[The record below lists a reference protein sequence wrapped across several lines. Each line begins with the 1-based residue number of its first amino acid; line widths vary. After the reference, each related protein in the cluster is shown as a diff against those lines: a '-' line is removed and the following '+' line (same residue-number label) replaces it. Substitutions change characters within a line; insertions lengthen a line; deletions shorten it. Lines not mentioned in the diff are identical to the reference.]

1 MVVALPEIR
10 LLQAAI
16 AIARELNFSRAA
28 ESLHIGQSTLSKQIY
43 ELESQLGF
51 KLFERNHQTVEL
63 TDAGRA
69 FVEEAREALLHTERA
84 VIAAKAVFNGADQI
98 LNLGKSAY
106 TDPFL
111 ISTVLSVRLP
121 LFPGLRIKQ
130 WSNYSN
136 ELARQVISGTL
147 DLAITTGIPE
157 NPKLS
162 MLQLADSPFYLAMP
176 EDDQLADRRDLI
188 LEQLHDRIWILLS
201 QQASPFLYDNI
212 LHVAS
217 EKGVYPR
224 DILQVMSSEEV
235 PELILEHGGV
245 AFMPRAAAWRI
256 ARDEITMRP
265 LSEPRLRL
273 VTNLAVRADS
283 KSRLVKEFVR
293 ATSRKLD
300 SLIQKQQRQLPLTG

>member
-1 MVVALPEIR
+1 MALPEIR

-16 AIARELNFSRAA
+16 ALARDLNFSRAA

-51 KLFERNHQTVEL
+51 KLFDRNHQTVEL
-63 TDAGRA
+63 TEAGRA
-69 FVEEAREALLHTERA
+69 FVEEAREALLHTQRA

-111 ISTVLSVRLP
+111 VSTVLSVRLP

-136 ELARQVISGTL
+136 ELARQVVAGTL
-147 DLAITTGIPE
+147 DVAMTTGIPE

-162 MLQLADSPFYLAMP
+162 LLQLAESPFYLAMS
-176 EDDQLADRRDLI
+176 EDDHIADHRDLV

-201 QQASPFLYDNI
+201 QQANPFLFDKT
-212 LHVAS
+212 LHVAA
-217 EKGVYPR
+217 EKSVYPR
-224 DILQVMSSEEV
+224 DVFQVMSYEEV
-235 PELILEHGGV
+235 PELILEHRGL
-245 AFMPRAAAWRI
+245 AFTPRNLLKNDSGYPMQP
-256 ARDEITMRP
+256 ARTNQRRAKMACNAPIRP
-265 LSEPRLRL
+265 LYTFL
-273 VTNLAVRADS
+273 VTFS
-283 KSRLVKEFVR
+283 
-293 ATSRKLD
+293 
-300 SLIQKQQRQLPLTG
+300 